1 MHSHHDVMTQT
12 SPATTAL
19 HVCAFAYK
27 FTGKERDAESG
38 HDYFNARYFGSSMGR
53 FLSPDPLGGS
63 LANPQTLNRYA
74 YVANNPLTNTDPTG
88 MYLCATGQDCS
99 KFEKVLAGLRGSKDA
114 DVARAAGA
122 YGALGKDNGVTV
134 GFKDLSK
141 GGENGTTVST
151 VGVDASG
158 NLRANS
164 AVTINSKISGD
175 DYAAAVGHEG
185 SHVADAQDVVSS
197 GLSNGDNTIH
207 AGMNITPYQ
216 SEVRAWGVTNSILKS
231 GNQTEA
237 FDCGATTCK
246 LGANPAIGKDGILP
260 SQIPGAIDQIL
271 ANSEVYRREAGGQPM
286 GPTNQGASV
295 VNGVTPT
302 PPAASVPH

>member
-1 MHSHHDVMTQT
+1 MTT
-12 SPATTAL
+12 SLPAT
-19 HVCAFAYK
+19 
-27 FTGKERDAESG
+27 SG
-38 HDYFNARYFGSSMGR
+38 AAWAG

-99 KFEKVLAGLRGSKDA
+99 KFEKVLAGLRGKDG
-114 DVARAAGA
+114 DVGRAAAA

-134 GFKDLSK
+134 GFKDLDK
-141 GGENGTTVST
+141 KGENGVTVST
-151 VGVDASG
+151 VGVDANG

-164 AVTINSKISGD
+164 SVTINSKISGD

-216 SEVRAWGVTNSILKS
+216 SEGRAWGVTDSILKM

-237 FDCGATTCK
+237 FGCGMVDCR
-246 LGANPAIGKDGILP
+246 LGANPAIGKDSILP
-260 SQIPGAIDQIL
+260 AQIPGAIDQIL
-271 ANSEVYRREAGGQPM
+271 ANQSVYNQGGRPM
-286 GPTNQGASV
+286 GPNNQGPSV